1 MRLPERSSDA
11 ISPTAHYTGWIWAR
25 NGLSHPE
32 LETVE
37 GRALFELVRPAMVV
51 SSALGSGTLE
61 AYLMARHTAIDALLT
76 RAIEE
81 HGITQV
87 LEVAC
92 GLSPRGWR
100 FSERHGDRLT
110 YIEADLPAMA
120 ARKRR
125 ALERMGSLSERHRV
139 IEIDALSD
147 DSVAAAVADLDRAA
161 GLAIITEGLLGYLP
175 TGAVR
180 GVWQRFAS
188 TLSEFE
194 RGRYLA
200 ELHLASIQTPV
211 VRGFRVVLGAFVR
224 GRVYLH
230 FAREGDAVAAL
241 TAAGFGSVTIE
252 LANDIVPAAAERSGS
267 RLVHIIE
274 ASTG

>member
-1 MRLPERSSDA
+1 MTRSSDA

-37 GRALFELVRPAMVV
+37 GRALFELVRPAMVL

-61 AYLMARHTAIDALLT
+61 EYLIARHTAIDGLLSS
-76 RAIEE
+76 AIEE

-100 FSERHGDRLT
+100 FCERYGDRIT

-125 ALERMGSLSERHRV
+125 ALERMGSLSERHHV
-139 IEIDALSD
+139 VEIDALRD
-147 DSVAAAVADLDRAA
+147 DSVAAAVAGLDPA
-161 GLAIITEGLLGYLP
+161 GGLVIITEGLLGYLP
-175 TGAVR
+175 TDAVR
-180 GVWQRFAS
+180 SVWRRFAS

-194 RGRYLA
+194 RGRYLS

-211 VRGFRVVLGAFVR
+211 IRAFRVVLGAFVR

-230 FAREGDAVAAL
+230 FDNEAAAVAEL
-241 TAAGFGSVTIE
+241 EAAGFG
-252 LANDIVPAAAERSGS
+252 AAEVRSSRS

>member
-1 MRLPERSSDA
+1 MRLPARSSDA
-11 ISPTAHYTGWIWAR
+11 ISPTAHYTGWIWGR

-32 LETVE
+32 LETAE
-37 GRALFELVRPAMVV
+37 GRALFELVRPAMVL

-81 HGITQV
+81 QGITQV

-100 FSERHGDRLT
+100 FAEKYGDRLT
-110 YIEADLPAMA
+110 YVEADLPAMA

-139 IEIDALSD
+139 VEVDALSD
-147 DSVAAAVADLDRAA
+147 DSVAAAVVDLDRAG
-161 GLAIITEGLLGYLP
+161 GLVIITEGLLGYLP
-175 TGAVR
+175 TDAVR
-180 GVWQRFAS
+180 GVWRRFAS

-194 RGRYLA
+194 TGRYLA
-200 ELHLASIQTPV
+200 ELHLSSIQTPV
-211 VRGFRVVLGAFVR
+211 VRAFRVVLGAFVR
-224 GRVYLH
+224 GQVYLH
-230 FAREGDAVAAL
+230 FEHEADAVAEL
-241 TAAGFGSVTIE
+241 EAAGFGSVTIE
-252 LANDIVPAAAERSGS
+252 LANTIVPAAAARSGS